1 MDPTVRSPSPRRASW
16 SLWCRWE
23 LSSPRSPSS
32 SGWGRVQPHLL
43 CLSLECTVTASS
55 LKTGSPCL
63 DGLQALHFFFFF
75 SETLTRPT
83 DEFIY
88 PVCTVWLFLFQGTTR
103 SMSSTVLQ
111 SWTNSLVSVLSA
123 RPWGLESCL
132 REFQNSRMLELD
144 DTSAL
149 PWSCHNLC
157 IDGETEAQGGEGF
170 KKYRKPA
177 FPLRGAGTIFP

>member
-1 MDPTVRSPSPRRASW
+1 MVPVVSVGTVISKVTLF
-16 SLWCRWE
+16 LW
-23 LSSPRSPSS
+23 LGQS
-32 SGWGRVQPHLL
+32 
-43 CLSLECTVTASS
+43 TASS
-55 LKTGSPCL
+55 ALSVTGVHCHSLLIENRLSLLGWPSSL
-63 DGLQALHFFFFF
+63 AFFFFF
-75 SETLTRPT
+75 FQKPLTRPT

-132 REFQNSRMLELD
+132 QEFQNSRMLELD

-157 IDGETEAQGGEGF
+157 IDGETEAQGGKGF
-170 KKYRKPA
+170 KKHRTPA